1 LVTNSEIKIMDDAEL
16 AGKGLTLLSIART
29 ESVVSTDMLIPHV
42 FKAPEKQEEAGSK
55 QGII

>member
-1 LVTNSEIKIMDDAEL
+1 MDDAEL
-16 AGKGLTLLSIART
+16 AAKGLTLLSIART